1 MKSLALGS
9 LAAVLL
15 SSIVGCAG
23 VASKTE
29 AVPTQ
34 EVARAGEYCHKKL
47 PAVGP
52 TVPTMVQP
60 ASGDIIDYYG
70 PCDGPSVSEQI
81 EQQRRFEA
89 FRFGRD
95 YMDEG

>member
-1 MKSLALGS
+1 MTRIISMPL
-9 LAAVLL
+9 VIILL
-15 SSIVGCAG
+15 PFAVGCAG
-23 VASKTE
+23 VASNFA
-29 AVPTQ
+29 AVSTQ
-34 EVARAGEYCHKKL
+34 QMASGDYCNKKM

-60 ASGDIIDYYG
+60 AAGDIIDYYG
-70 PCDGPSVSEQI
+70 PCDGPSVNEQI
-81 EQQRRFEA
+81 QQQRRFES

>member
-1 MKSLALGS
+1 MNRFVLAP
-9 LAAVLL
+9 LATLL
-15 SSIVGCAG
+15 LTSIIGCTG
-23 VASKTE
+23 VAPNVE
-29 AVPTQ
+29 VVATQ
-34 EVARAGEYCHKKL
+34 EVARGDYCHKKL

-52 TVPTMVQP
+52 AVPTMVQP
-60 ASGDIIDYYG
+60 SPRDIIDYYG

>member
-1 MKSLALGS
+1 MNRFMSAPLVT
-9 LAAVLL
+9 VLI
-15 SSIVGCAG
+15 SPIIGCGG
-23 VASKTE
+23 VAPNT
-29 AVPTQ
+29 AVVSTQ
-34 EVARAGEYCHKKL
+34 EVARGDYCHKKL

-52 TVPTMVQP
+52 SNPTMVQP
-60 ASGDIIDYYG
+60 SPGDITDYYG

-81 EQQRRFEA
+81 QQQRRFES

>member
-1 MKSLALGS
+1 MNRFVLTPLAT
-9 LAAVLL
+9 VLL
-15 SSIVGCAG
+15 SSMVGCAG
-23 VASKTE
+23 VAPKNA
-29 AVPTQ
+29 AVSTQ
-34 EVARAGEYCHKKL
+34 EVASGDYCHKKL

-52 TVPTMVQP
+52 SVPTMVQP
-60 ASGDIIDYYG
+60 SPGDIIDYYG

-81 EQQRRFEA
+81 QKQRRFES